1 MKKYAAV
8 LLTMLIGIFSL
19 PAQDYGTD
27 GFDYDWD
34 GFEYDWDAIIEEPP
48 DFVDP
53 YAPPPASAPAPA
65 PAPAPVPAPTPAP
78 VPAPASAPA
87 PAPVPMPAPG
97 EAQPLA
103 EPVYPAEDETP
114 EPEPLRGK
122 NYTVFFDGDEEDA
135 ALLLEEMELRMDFYN
150 RLFHFDPAAITGP
163 LQVRS
168 VSDQER
174 YENYV
179 QARLEETPAGAVY
192 IHYNREDRR
201 ELVIHRGS
209 AEETAMVAHQAFIQ
223 YLRAFI
229 PHPPSWMQD
238 GFAII
243 FSALRF
249 DAPTAELVYN
259 ENLTWLDTV
268 KKTGGKAAEIETIL
282 LSDTE
287 EYSGG
292 AIENFKPLSWSLASF
307 FLNSG
312 SEDYFRTLTE
322 MFMVLSP
329 GATAAENARAA
340 VKRLTLRTDFET
352 MAADYRNYLAS
363 RKSFAEL
370 IETGQKA
377 YTAGDRT
384 NAELSFAEALSAQ
397 PDRAVPYYYLGLIA
411 YDEKNFPRAEE
422 FYTAALE
429 CGADN
434 GADSALIQYALGLN
448 AVSSGRNA
456 DGIRWLEQAAAAA
469 PERYGEKTRS
479 LIERL
484 R

>member
-8 LLTMLIGIFSL
+8 LLTMLIGTFSL

-27 GFDYDWD
+27 DFDYDWE
-34 GFEYDWDAIIEEPP
+34 GLEYDWDAVIEEPP

-53 YAPPPASAPAPA
+53 YAPAPAPP
-65 PAPAPVPAPTPAP
+65 PAVTPGA
-78 VPAPASAPA
+78 
-87 PAPVPMPAPG
+87 
-97 EAQPLA
+97 AQTLA
-103 EPVYPAEDETP
+103 EPAYPEEDGTP

-122 NYTVFFDGDEEDA
+122 NYTVFFDGDEADA

-150 RLFHFDPAAITGP
+150 RLFHFDPAAVTGP

-168 VSDQER
+168 VSDPER

-179 QARLEETPAGAVY
+179 QAQLGETPAGAVY

-209 AEETAMVAHQAFIQ
+209 AEETTMVAHQAFIQ

-229 PHPPSWMQD
+229 PAPPSWMRD

-249 DAPTAELVYN
+249 NAPAAEPVYN
-259 ENLTWLDTV
+259 ENLSWLDTV
-268 KKTGGKAAEIETIL
+268 KKTAGKAAGIEAIL
-282 LSDTE
+282 LADTE
-287 EYSGG
+287 EYSGAA
-292 AIENFKPLSWSLASF
+292 AIENFKPVSWSLASF

-329 GATAAENARAA
+329 TATAAENSQAA
-340 VKRLTLRTDFET
+340 VKRLTLRTGFET
-352 MAADYRNYLAS
+352 ITADYRNYLAS

-370 IETGQKA
+370 IEAGQKA

-384 NAELSFAEALSAQ
+384 NAELSFTEALSAQ
-397 PDRAVPYYYLGLIA
+397 PDQAVPYYYLGLIA
-411 YDEKNFPRAEE
+411 YDDKNFARAEE

-429 CGADN
+429 R

-469 PERYGEKTRS
+469 PARYGEKTRS
-479 LIERL
+479 LIERF

>member
-1 MKKYAAV
+1 
-8 LLTMLIGIFSL
+8 
-19 PAQDYGTD
+19 
-27 GFDYDWD
+27 
-34 GFEYDWDAIIEEPP
+34 
-48 DFVDP
+48 
-53 YAPPPASAPAPA
+53 
-65 PAPAPVPAPTPAP
+65 
-78 VPAPASAPA
+78 
-87 PAPVPMPAPG
+87 
-97 EAQPLA
+97 
-103 EPVYPAEDETP
+103 
-114 EPEPLRGK
+114 
-122 NYTVFFDGDEEDA
+122 VFFDGDEADA
-135 ALLLEEMELRMDFYN
+135 ELLLKEMELRMNFYN
-150 RLFHFDPAAITGP
+150 RLFHFDPAAIAEP

-168 VSDQER
+168 ISDQES

-179 QARLEETPAGAVY
+179 QARLDETPAGAVY

-209 AEETAMVAHQAFIQ
+209 AEETAMVSHQAFIQ

-229 PHPPSWMQD
+229 PAPPSWMQD
-238 GFAII
+238 GFAIV
-243 FSALRF
+243 FSDLRF
-249 DAPTAELVYN
+249 DAPTEELVYN
-259 ENLTWLDTV
+259 ENLTWLDRV
-268 KKTGGKAAEIETIL
+268 KKTGRTAAEIEAIL
-282 LSDTE
+282 LSDTG

-307 FLNSG
+307 FVNSG
-312 SEDYFRTLTE
+312 KEDYFRTLTE

-329 GATAAENARAA
+329 NATAAENSLAA
-340 VKRLTLRTDFET
+340 VKRLTLWTNFET
-352 MAADYRNYLAS
+352 AARDYRDYLAS

-384 NAELSFAEALSAQ
+384 NAELSFTEALSAR
-397 PDRAVPYYYLGLIA
+397 PDQAVPYYYLGLIA
-411 YDEKNFPRAEE
+411 YDDKNFARAEE

-429 CGADN
+429 CGA

-456 DGIRWLEQAAAAA
+456 DGIRWLEQAASAA
-469 PERYGEKTRS
+469 PDRYEEKTRS

>member
-1 MKKYAAV
+1 MISGGIVKKHAAILV
-8 LLTMLIGIFSL
+8 TILIGTFSL
-19 PAQDYGTD
+19 PAQDYGTGD
-27 GFDYDWD
+27 FDYDWE
-34 GFEYDWDAIIEEPP
+34 GLEYDWDTVIEEPP

-53 YAPPPASAPAPA
+53 YAPPPDPVPVPTPAPTPVPAQTPAPA
-65 PAPAPVPAPTPAP
+65 PSAVPA
-78 VPAPASAPA
+78 
-87 PAPVPMPAPG
+87 
-97 EAQPLA
+97 LA
-103 EPVYPAEDETP
+103 EPEYPAEDETP
-114 EPEPLRGK
+114 EPAPLQGK
-122 NYTVFFDGDEEDA
+122 NYTVFFDGDEADA
-135 ALLLEEMELRMDFYN
+135 QVLLEEMELRMDLYN
-150 RLFHFDPAAITGP
+150 RLFHFDPAAITGT

-168 VSDQER
+168 ISDGER

-179 QARLEETPAGAVY
+179 QARLDEAPPGAVY
-192 IHYNREDRR
+192 IHYSREDRR

-209 AEETAMVAHQAFIQ
+209 AEEPAMVSHQAFIQ

-229 PHPPSWMQD
+229 PDPPSWIQD
-238 GFAII
+238 GFAIV
-243 FSALRF
+243 FSALGF
-249 DAPTAELVYN
+249 DAPAKELVYH

-268 KKTGGKAAEIETIL
+268 KKTGGTAADPETIL
-282 LSDTE
+282 LADTE
-287 EYSGG
+287 EYSGE
-292 AIENFKPLSWSLASF
+292 AIEHFKPLSWSLASF

-329 GATAAENARAA
+329 NATAAENSRAA
-340 VKRLTLRTDFET
+340 VKRLTLWTDFET
-352 MAADYRNYLAS
+352 ITADYRDYLAS

-384 NAELSFAEALSAQ
+384 NAELSFTEALSAR
-397 PDRAVPYYYLGLIA
+397 PDQAVPYYYLGLIA
-411 YDEKNFPRAEE
+411 YDDKNFARAEE
-422 FYTAALE
+422 LYTAALE
-429 CGADN
+429 CGAGN

-456 DGIRWLEQAAAAA
+456 DGIRWLEQAASAA
-469 PERYGEKTRS
+469 PDRYGEKTRA